1 MKQVS
6 EREALKDLSKFLR
19 DMYCWCDYSGSYTGF
34 TVEVSRKTIRNLR
47 RVVDAVLSGEVKL
60 CDGYDSVYAQ
70 LHGGRGKLSEYMKS
84 KSKEAMDDGAN

>member
-6 EREALKDLSKFLR
+6 KRDALRDLSKFLR
-19 DMYCWCDYSGSYTGF
+19 DMYCWCDCNGSYTGD

-47 RVVDAVLSGEVKL
+47 RVVDAVRISGVVKV

-70 LHGGRGKLSEYMKS
+70 LNGDRG
-84 KSKEAMDDGAN
+84 